1 MSFEVARLSASGRG
15 AVSLV
20 GLEGAECVDALRVAF
35 RPRAASGK
43 PRSSEW
49 YRSRTGGVHGDVVS
63 AEGEVLDDGL
73 LLPVGP
79 DAFWL
84 GLHGNPIVIDA
95 VVARLVELGG
105 VVAEGP
111 RGFVDD
117 EVESIEAEVLTH
129 LPSARSEAI
138 AAFLLRQGD
147 CDAGGLAGWRR
158 RILERGAAAAEDW
171 REVERASRRGF
182 ALMAP
187 PRVVLTGVPN
197 AGKSS
202 LFNRLLGRERMVTS
216 TEPGTTRDVIE
227 EAGWLGAFPVTWVDG
242 AGVRATDEAIERAG
256 IERILAEIEGAAL
269 VVELIPPEGEA
280 PLSSSVRAGQLSLQ
294 IRSRA
299 DQIAPAA
306 DGGARADDG
315 ALRVSS
321 LTGEGLAQLEGR
333 MAELLFGVD
342 PSWDPATAGPTPFSA
357 RQRALIQ
364 RIGQALE
371 CGDDPRAIAERL

>member
-1 MSFEVARLSASGRG
+1 MTFEVVRLSASGRG

-20 GLEGAECVDALRVAF
+20 GITGAAGVDALRVAF
-35 RPRAASGK
+35 RPRSAGGK
-43 PRSSEW
+43 PRSSDW
-49 YRSRTGGVHGDVVS
+49 YRTRRGGVHGDVVS
-63 AEGEVLDDGL
+63 AEGDVLDDGL

-84 GLHGNPIVIDA
+84 GLHGNPVVVEV
-95 VVARLVELGG
+95 VVARFVELGG
-105 VVAEGP
+105 VI
-111 RGFVDD
+111 
-117 EVESIEAEVLTH
+117 VEHAGGLVGDGGETLEAEASML

-138 AAFLLRQGD
+138 AAFLLRQ
-147 CDAGGLAGWRR
+147 CDPEGEGLAGWRR
-158 RILERGAAAAEDW
+158 AILERGSAAAGGW
-171 REVERASRRGF
+171 REVERASRRGI
-182 ALMAP
+182 ALVAP

-216 TEPGTTRDVIE
+216 IEPGTTRDVIE
-227 EAGWLGAFPVTWVDG
+227 EPGWLGAFPVTWVDG

-280 PLSSSVRAGQLSLQ
+280 PLPSSVRASQLSLQ

-306 DGGARADDG
+306 DGDAGSDDG

-321 LTGEGLAQLEGR
+321 LTGEGLAELQRR
-333 MAELLFGVD
+333 MSEMLFGAD
-342 PSWDPATAGPTPFSA
+342 PSWDPATAGPTPFTA
-357 RQRALIQ
+357 RQRTRVEQ
-364 RIGQALE
+364 IGAALE
-371 CGDDPRAIAERL
+371 RGDDPRAIAERL